1 VSGEIA
7 VKGWRNGLLLVLP
20 SEGPWPEVITGLEGK
35 LEEAKT
41 KTFWQGAQTTL
52 DLGDRP
58 VSEPELEELIG
69 RLKGDYGLV
78 PMAIVAAYAPTREGA
93 SKLGLTIHDKLPA
106 LEKTEKVE
114 KAEQPE
120 APQFPPN
127 NALYLRQTIRSGQ
140 RLQHDG
146 HLVISGDVN
155 AGAEIVAA
163 GDIVV
168 FGTLRGVAHAGS
180 AGDEGARIIATNLRP
195 TQIRIASL
203 IARSPDA
210 GAPPLS
216 KSPEIASIKDGEIH
230 ISPL

>member
-1 VSGEIA
+1 MSGEIA

-20 SEGPWPEVITGLEGK
+20 SEGAWSEVVSGLEEK

-58 VSEPELEELIG
+58 VSEPELEALIG

-78 PMAIVAAYAPTREGA
+78 PMAIVSSYAPTRDGA
-93 SKLGLTIHDKLPA
+93 SKIGLTPHEKLPA
-106 LEKTEKVE
+106 PEKLEKTEKPE
-114 KAEQPE
+114 KADT
-120 APQFPPN
+120 PQFPPN
-127 NALYLRQTIRSGQ
+127 NALYLRTTVRSGQ

-155 AGAEIVAA
+155 AGAEVIAA

-180 AGDEGARIIATNLRP
+180 HGDESARIIATNLRP
-195 TQIRIASL
+195 TQIRIAGL
-203 IARSPDA
+203 IARSPDD

>member
-1 VSGEIA
+1 MDGLA

-20 SEGPWPEVITGLEGK
+20 TEGPWTEVVSSLEGK

-58 VSEPELEELIG
+58 VSEPDLSALIG

-78 PMAIVAAYAPTREGA
+78 PMAIVAADAPTREGA
-93 SKLGLTIHDKLPA
+93 VNLGLTGHDAIPA
-106 LEKTEKVE
+106 PERTPE
-114 KAEQPE
+114 KAEPGQHP
-120 APQFPPN
+120 AN
-127 NALYLRQTIRSGQ
+127 NALYLKQTVRSGQ

-146 HLVISGDVN
+146 NLILCGDVN
-155 AGAEIVAA
+155 AGAEVVAA

-180 AGDEGARIIATNLRP
+180 AGDESARIVATNLRP
-195 TQIRIASL
+195 TQIRIAGL

-210 GAPPLS
+210 GSPPLS
-216 KSPEIASIKDGEIH
+216 KFPEIACIKDGEIH

>member
-1 VSGEIA
+1 MSGEIA

-20 SEGPWPEVITGLEGK
+20 EAGAWAEVVTGLESK

-52 DLGDRP
+52 DLGERAVEED
-58 VSEPELEELIG
+58 ELSTLLG
-69 RLKGDYGLV
+69 TLKGDYGLV
-78 PMAIVAAYAPTREGA
+78 PMALVSTDAPTREGA
-93 SKLGLTIHDKLPA
+93 SKLGLTPHEKLPA
-106 LEKTEKVE
+106 PERSEK
-114 KAEQPE
+114 PE
-120 APQFPPN
+120 ADSPQAPLN
-127 NALYLRQTIRSGQ
+127 NALYLQQTVRSGQ

-146 HLVISGDVN
+146 HLVICGDVN
-155 AGAEIVAA
+155 AGAEVVAS

-180 AGDEGARIIATNLRP
+180 GGDETSRIVATNLRP

-216 KSPEIASIKDGEIH
+216 KFPEIACIKDGEIH

>member
-1 VSGEIA
+1 MSGEIA
-7 VKGWRNGLLLVLP
+7 VKGWRNGLLVVLP
-20 SEGPWPEVITGLEGK
+20 ADGAWTEVIGGLEEK

-41 KTFWQGAQTTL
+41 RTFWQGAQTTL

-58 VSEPELEELIG
+58 VSEPELEALLG

-78 PMAIVAAYAPTREGA
+78 PRAIVSTYAPTRDGA
-93 SKLGLTIHDKLPA
+93 AKLGLAPHEKLPA
-106 LEKTEKVE
+106 PEKVEKTEK
-114 KAEQPE
+114 PE
-120 APQFPPN
+120 APAFPPN
-127 NALYLRQTIRSGQ
+127 NALYLQQTVRSGQ

-146 HLVISGDVN
+146 HLVICGDVN
-155 AGAEIVAA
+155 AGAEVIAA

-180 AGDEGARIIATNLRP
+180 AGNEAARIVATNLRP
-195 TQIRIASL
+195 TQIRIAAL

-216 KSPEIASIKDGEIH
+216 KTPEVASIKDGEIH

>member
-1 VSGEIA
+1 MLGEIA

-20 SEGPWPEVITGLEGK
+20 AEGPWPEVITGLEGK

-93 SKLGLTIHDKLPA
+93 SKLGLTIHEKLPS

-180 AGDEGARIIATNLRP
+180 SGDEGARIIATNLRP

>member
-1 VSGEIA
+1 MSGEIA

-20 SEGPWPEVITGLEGK
+20 AEGPWTEVISGLEEK

-58 VSEPELEELIG
+58 VSEPELDALIG

-78 PMAIVAAYAPTREGA
+78 PMAIVAVDAPTRDGA
-93 SKLGLTIHDKLPA
+93 SKLGLTSHDKLPA
-106 LEKTEKVE
+106 PEKPEKADKTEKV
-114 KAEQPE
+114 E

-127 NALYLRQTIRSGQ
+127 NALYLRQTVRSGQ

-155 AGAEIVAA
+155 AGAEVVAA

-180 AGDEGARIIATNLRP
+180 TGDEGARIIATNLRP

-216 KSPEIASIKDGEIH
+216 KSPEIACIKDGEIH